1 MLTGTYQNIV
11 VVYLEIKINHTK
23 QVNFQKKE
31 NQIIYKDNLSLIL
44 QSKNLTSQQI
54 GKQIVKTL
62 QLLAKETIGIDKCNN
77 LLTNIEIDNITL
89 TKRKIKVEIDNSKND
104 I

>member
-44 QSKNLTSQQI
+44 QPKNLISQQI

-62 QLLAKETIGIDKCNN
+62 QLVEKETLGIDKCNN
-77 LLTNIEIDNITL
+77 LLTNIEIVNTTL
-89 TKRKIKVEIDNSKND
+89 TKRKIKVEIDHSKND

>member
-44 QSKNLTSQQI
+44 QPKNLISQQI

-62 QLLAKETIGIDKCNN
+62 QLVEKETLGIDKCNN
-77 LLTNIEIDNITL
+77 LLTNIEIVNTTL

>member
-54 GKQIVKTL
+54 GK
-62 QLLAKETIGIDKCNN
+62 
-77 LLTNIEIDNITL
+77 
-89 TKRKIKVEIDNSKND
+89 
-104 I
+104 

>member
-77 LLTNIEIDNITL
+77 
-89 TKRKIKVEIDNSKND
+89 
-104 I
+104 

>member
-44 QSKNLTSQQI
+44 QPKNLISQQI

-62 QLLAKETIGIDKCNN
+62 QLVEKETLGTDKCNN

-89 TKRKIKVEIDNSKND
+89 TKRKIKVEIDHSKND

>member
-44 QSKNLTSQQI
+44 QPKNLISQQI

-62 QLLAKETIGIDKCNN
+62 QLVEKETLGIDKCNN
-77 LLTNIEIDNITL
+77 LLTNIEIENITL
-89 TKRKIKVEIDNSKND
+89 TKRNIKVEIDNSKND